1 VQEDAVAY
9 IGGAEWRG
17 DWVMRVSVTS
27 GATTVDEGRIA
38 ADAVIAAWRKV
49 RDNGGQ

>member
-17 DWVMRVSVTS
+17 EWVMRVSVSS
-27 GATTVDEGRIA
+27 GATTLEEARIA
-38 ADAVIAAWRKV
+38 ADAVIAAWRAV
-49 RDNGGQ
+49 R